1 MRPTGLHTHAP
12 ALAWRPGAATGVQG
26 PAARPLTP
34 LPAAAAAP
42 AAPLPQAPPCFPTG
56 RQLLLIHSRF
66 TASTEAMA
74 GEDFRQWV
82 LQNKLKAICERLAG
96 SGCVA
101 ARCPPN

>member
-1 MRPTGLHTHAP
+1 
-12 ALAWRPGAATGVQG
+12 
-26 PAARPLTP
+26 
-34 LPAAAAAP
+34 
-42 AAPLPQAPPCFPTG
+42 
-56 RQLLLIHSRF
+56 
-66 TASTEAMA
+66 MA